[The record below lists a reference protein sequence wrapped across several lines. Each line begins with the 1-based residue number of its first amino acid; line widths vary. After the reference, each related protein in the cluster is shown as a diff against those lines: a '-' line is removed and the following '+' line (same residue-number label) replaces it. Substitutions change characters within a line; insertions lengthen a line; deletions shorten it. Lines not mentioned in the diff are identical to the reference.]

1 MRTRAAS
8 WMRSRR
14 SRWTRENRRAV
25 EVIVADNAGFC
36 FGVKRAIKMAN
47 EAIDQD
53 RSVKALGPLIHNP
66 QVVSAFHRR
75 GLEVVSDLEQVRDAT
90 VIIRSHGVGPE
101 VKERAVTRGLKVVD
115 TTCPFVT
122 KAQQY
127 AAKLV
132 EENYKV
138 VMIGDRN
145 HPEVIGVIAHT
156 GGKAIVIN
164 TVAEAEGLK
173 FIPRMGV
180 VFQTTHSI
188 GHVQEIVGALLKRGK
203 EVRVYNTLCGA
214 TTSMQKTAVE
224 LAPQVEAMVIVGGR
238 QSANTAQ
245 LSEVCRRMNPR
256 VFQVE
261 SAEEIEEHWFAG
273 MARIGVSAGAST
285 PDEVI
290 AEVVDRL
297 TRIEPTAAG
306 A

>member
-1 MRTRAAS
+1 M
-8 WMRSRR
+8 
-14 SRWTRENRRAV
+14 

-47 EAIDQD
+47 ETIDRDQ
-53 RSVKALGPLIHNP
+53 SVKALGPLIHNP
-66 QVVSAFHRR
+66 QVVNSFHRR
-75 GLEVVSDLEQVRDAT
+75 GLEVIADLDQVQDDAT

-101 VKERAVTRGLKVVD
+101 VKDRAVTRGLKVVD

-132 EENYKV
+132 EENYRV
-138 VMIGDRN
+138 VMIGDKN

-156 GGKAIVIN
+156 GGKAIVID
-164 TVAEAEGLK
+164 TVAEAEALK

-180 VFQTTHSI
+180 VFQTTHAI

-203 EVRVYNTLCGA
+203 EVRVFNTLCGA

-245 LSEVCRRMNPR
+245 LSEVCRKVNPR

-261 SAEEIEEHWFAG
+261 SAEEIEEQWFAG

-297 TRIEPTAAG
+297 TRIEPAAAG

>member
-1 MRTRAAS
+1 
-8 WMRSRR
+8 
-14 SRWTRENRRAV
+14 V

-47 EAIDQD
+47 EAMDKD
-53 RSVKALGPLIHNP
+53 PASVKALGPLIHNP
-66 QVVSAFHRR
+66 QVVASFRNR
-75 GLEVVSDLEQVRDAT
+75 GLEVVSELEQVDQGST

-101 VKERAVTRGLKVVD
+101 VKASAESRGLKVVD

-127 AAKLV
+127 AAKLID
-132 EENYKV
+132 ENYKV
-138 VMIGDRN
+138 VMIGDQH

-156 GGKAIVIN
+156 GGKAIVID
-164 TVAEAEGLK
+164 TVAQAEALK

-180 VFQTTHSI
+180 VFQTTHAI

-203 EVRVYNTLCGA
+203 EVRVFNTLCGA

-224 LAPQVEAMVIVGGR
+224 LAPSVEAMVIIGGR

-245 LSEVCRRMNPR
+245 LAEVCRKVNPR

-261 SAEEIEEHWFAG
+261 SADEIVPEWFQG
-273 MARIGVSAGAST
+273 MRQIGVSAGAST

-297 TRIEPTAAG
+297 TQIEPAQAAG

>member
-1 MRTRAAS
+1 VT
-8 WMRSRR
+8 
-14 SRWTRENRRAV
+14 
-25 EVIVADNAGFC
+25 
-36 FGVKRAIKMAN
+36 RAIKMAN
-47 EAIDQD
+47 EAIDKD
-53 RSVKALGPLIHNP
+53 PASVKALGPLIHNP
-66 QVVSAFHRR
+66 QVVASFRNR
-75 GLEVVSDLEQVRDAT
+75 GLEVVSELDQMEQGST
-90 VIIRSHGVGPE
+90 IIIRSHGVGPE
-101 VKERAVTRGLKVVD
+101 VKAGAESLGLKIVD

-132 EENYKV
+132 DENYKV
-138 VMIGDRN
+138 VMIGDQH

-156 GGKAIVIN
+156 GGKAIVID
-164 TVAEAEGLK
+164 TVAEAEALK

-180 VFQTTHSI
+180 VFQTTHAI

-203 EVRVYNTLCGA
+203 EVRVFNTLCGA

-224 LAPQVEAMVIVGGR
+224 LAPSVEAMVIIGGR

-245 LSEVCRRMNPR
+245 LAEVCRKVNPR

-261 SAEEIEEHWFAG
+261 SADEIVPEWFQG
-273 MARIGVSAGAST
+273 MRQIGVSAGAST

-297 TRIEPTAAG
+297 TQIEPAQAAG

>member
-1 MRTRAAS
+1 
-8 WMRSRR
+8 
-14 SRWTRENRRAV
+14 V

-47 EAIDQD
+47 EAMDKD
-53 RSVKALGPLIHNP
+53 PASVKALGPLIHNP
-66 QVVSAFHRR
+66 QVVASFRNR
-75 GLEVVSDLEQVRDAT
+75 GLEVVSELEQVDAGST

-101 VKERAVTRGLKVVD
+101 VKAGAESRGLKVVD

-127 AAKLV
+127 AAKLID
-132 EENYKV
+132 ENYKV
-138 VMIGDRN
+138 VMIGDQH

-156 GGKAIVIN
+156 GGKAIVID
-164 TVAEAEGLK
+164 TVAEAEALK

-180 VFQTTHSI
+180 VFQTTHAI

-224 LAPQVEAMVIVGGR
+224 LAPSVEAMVIIGGR

-245 LSEVCRRMNPR
+245 LAEVCRKVNPN
-256 VFQVE
+256 VYQIE
-261 SAEEIEEHWFAG
+261 SADEIVPDWFQG
-273 MARIGVSAGAST
+273 MRQIGVSAGAST

-297 TRIEPTAAG
+297 TQIEPAQAAG

>member
-1 MRTRAAS
+1 M
-8 WMRSRR
+8 
-14 SRWTRENRRAV
+14 

-47 EAIDQD
+47 DAIDQAPGK
-53 RSVKALGPLIHNP
+53 VTALGPLIHNP
-66 QVVSAFHRR
+66 QVVDAFRQR
-75 GLEVVSDLEQVRDAT
+75 GLEVVKEMDEIDRDST
-90 VIIRSHGVGPE
+90 VIIRSHGVGPTVIQNAAE
-101 VKERAVTRGLKVVD
+101 RGLKVVD

-127 AAKLV
+127 AAKLID
-132 EENYKV
+132 ENYKV
-138 VMIGDRN
+138 VMIGDKD
-145 HPEVIGVIAHT
+145 HPEVIGVVSYT
-156 GGKAIVIN
+156 QDKAIVIN

-203 EVRVYNTLCGA
+203 EVRVFNTLCGA

-224 LAPQVEAMVIVGGR
+224 LAPDVDAMVIVGGR

-245 LSEVCRRMNPR
+245 LAEVCRRVNPR
-256 VFQVE
+256 VHQIE
-261 SAEEIEEHWFAG
+261 SADEIDTTWFVG
-273 MARIGVSAGAST
+273 LRVIGVSAGAST
-285 PDEVI
+285 PDDVI
-290 AEVVDRL
+290 AEVVDRISL
-297 TRIEPTAAG
+297 VEPEAKG

>member
-1 MRTRAAS
+1 M
-8 WMRSRR
+8 
-14 SRWTRENRRAV
+14 

-47 EAIDQD
+47 DTID
-53 RSVKALGPLIHNP
+53 RSQGAVKALGPLIHNP
-66 QVVSAFHRR
+66 QVVDAFQRR
-75 GLEVVSDLEQVRDAT
+75 GLEVVSDLDEIEEDST

-101 VKERAVTRGLKVVD
+101 VKDDAQRKGLKVVD

-138 VMIGDRN
+138 VMIGDKH
-145 HPEVIGVIAHT
+145 HPEAHS
-156 GGKAIVIN
+156 GDKAIVIN
-164 TVAEAEGLK
+164 TVAEAEALK

-203 EVRVYNTLCGA
+203 EVRVFNTLCGA

-224 LAPQVEAMVIVGGR
+224 LAPEVEAMVVVGGR

-245 LSEVCRRMNPR
+245 LAEVCRRVNPR
-256 VFQVE
+256 VHQIE
-261 SAEEIEEHWFAG
+261 SANEIRAEWFSG
-273 MARIGVSAGAST
+273 LRRIGVSAGAST

-290 AEVVDRL
+290 AEVVERL
-297 TRIEPTAAG
+297 TQIEPAAAG

>member
-1 MRTRAAS
+1 MD
-8 WMRSRR
+8 
-14 SRWTRENRRAV
+14 
-25 EVIVADNAGFC
+25 VIVADNAGFC

-53 RSVKALGPLIHNP
+53 PASVKALGPLIHNP
-66 QVVSAFHRR
+66 QVVASFRNR
-75 GLEVVSDLEQVRDAT
+75 GLEVVSELEQVDQGST
-90 VIIRSHGVGPE
+90 VIIRSHGVGPD
-101 VKERAVTRGLKVVD
+101 VKMGAESRGLKIVD

-138 VMIGDRN
+138 VMIGDQH

-156 GGKAIVIN
+156 GGKAIVID
-164 TVAEAEGLK
+164 TVAEAEALK

-180 VFQTTHSI
+180 VFQTTHAI

-203 EVRVYNTLCGA
+203 EVRVFNTLCGA

-224 LAPQVEAMVIVGGR
+224 LAPSVEAMVIVGGR

-245 LSEVCRRMNPR
+245 LAEVCRKVNPR
-256 VFQVE
+256 VYQVE
-261 SAEEIEEHWFAG
+261 SADEIVPDWFRG
-273 MARIGVSAGAST
+273 MRQIGVSAGAST

-297 TRIEPTAAG
+297 TQIEPAQAG